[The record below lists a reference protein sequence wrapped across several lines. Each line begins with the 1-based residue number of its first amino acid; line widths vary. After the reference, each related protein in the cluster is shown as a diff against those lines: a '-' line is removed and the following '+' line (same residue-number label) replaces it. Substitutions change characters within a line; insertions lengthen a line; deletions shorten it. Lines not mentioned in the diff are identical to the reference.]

1 MPKYTLDEQD
11 DLEDA
16 AEAPRPDAQSKALQL
31 IAQIL
36 EQHSIAYA
44 VMGGMNVFLRGSL
57 RTTTDVDIAV
67 DNPPKMEVLL
77 DIFNDHSK

>member
-11 DLEDA
+11 DLEEA
-16 AEAPRPDAQSKALQL
+16 AEAPSDEEQSEALRV

-36 EQHSIAYA
+36 EQNSIAYG
-44 VMGGMNVFLRGSL
+44 VMGGMNAFYRGSG

-77 DIFNDHSK
+77 DIFNDHPK